1 MPESYSFTPQFATI
15 RSESPLAGMRPVKAI
30 HTALQFQPQ
39 KFLEVKSEQ
48 PELVSNAW
56 ASGLKEGIGDALKGI
71 TAAFVDERKAK
82 RQEKKENLDRFAR
95 IIVAQ
100 ARGSK
105 GAEDEEFQKEYKAA
119 QLENLKSSIE
129 ARKNKKEDD
138 DEEVDYG
145 SLDEPTSM
153 DATEVPEGNLPDDTI
168 QLFPEDFNSD
178 TSLPIDDLNGTLF
191 APIGPT
197 QQEVG
202 SLWNKPLSELTAN
215 VDIQKQAGALADM
228 QAGNL
233 TPTGASMST
242 DTQAPEKPASFNIL
256 SKNKSLVSPEEAR
269 RLQEEFYATTR
280 ELPTGFD
287 ALSTLPKPEQQ
298 QVLAGPKV
306 DEQDL
311 NRYFRTWG
319 DPNVAIKAQKKI
331 AEILGP
337 EYNEAKIEQIKT
349 KKGETGFK
357 ILFPEKKTID
367 QLKKEKEALN
377 PQPGMSKDQIG
388 VYDKLYAN
396 VQQNPLIKNAI
407 DAKSSSDIIL
417 SSLAEKNGFGDI
429 NAINAFQR
437 MVDPG
442 VAVREGDVSLLQS
455 AMPRLRRMGLTV
467 ANLIEGDK
475 LTPEARDQ
483 LKILAKKIANTRI
496 SSAKQPISDLRQI
509 AIDSGINPD
518 RVIRELTIE
527 VEPQENLANSAKQK
541 FMQMKEMPEGEEKEQ
556 LKKELKVLVEQLR
569 ATQKK

>member
-1 MPESYSFTPQFATI
+1 MPESYSFSPQFATI
-15 RSESPLAGMRPVKAI
+15 RSASPLEGMRPVKAV

-105 GAEDEEFQKEYKAA
+105 GAEEDKQKEEYKNA
-119 QLENLKSSIE
+119 QLENLKLQIE
-129 ARKNKKEDD
+129 ERKKKAQEEGGDGGFVEG
-138 DEEVDYG
+138 DEINASD
-145 SLDEPTSM
+145 M
-153 DATEVPEGNLPDDTI
+153 DAYDVSEDEMPSAMWDLGLPEETEDVLNPL
-168 QLFPEDFNSD
+168 
-178 TSLPIDDLNGTLF
+178 TSV
-191 APIGPT
+191 GPT
-197 QQEVG
+197 EQDARA
-202 SLWNKPLSELTAN
+202 LWSRPLSELTAEASP
-215 VDIQKQAGALADM
+215 QKQYDQLTSTSLAPVSPVMSTDVVAGKAPVQARPSLDINTRSMSLMTPQVRSAMAEQFYAETGEMPLGMGALAKVPLPEREK
-228 QAGNL
+228 QQIK
-233 TPTGASMST
+233 
-242 DTQAPEKPASFNIL
+242 QAPQQSVETEIAN
-256 SKNKSLVSPEEAR
+256 LVND
-269 RLQEEFYATTR
+269 YANAGT
-280 ELPTGFD
+280 
-287 ALSTLPKPEQQ
+287 AL
-298 QVLAGPKV
+298 
-306 DEQDL
+306 
-311 NRYFRTWG
+311 
-319 DPNVAIKAQKKI
+319 KAQKRI
-331 AEILGP
+331 AERLGP
-337 EYNEAKIEQIKT
+337 EYHEAKIERVT
-349 KKGETGFK
+349 KKGKTGFRVN
-357 ILFPEKKTID
+357 FPEKKTID

-417 SSLAEKNGFGDI
+417 SSLAEENGFGDI

-527 VEPQENLANSAKQK
+527 VEPQENLQNLTKQK